1 MNKEE
6 VLEFF
11 SHDTYAMETTGIEIL
26 IAEKDHAK
34 TRLKIDQRHM
44 NANNTVMGGCI
55 YTLADFTFAL
65 AANVDNVDTCTLN
78 SNIIFNAPGR
88 GEYLYAES
96 EVIKSGKSIATF
108 DVKVTDDNGKLVA
121 TATMMGFR
129 RGS

>member
-1 MNKEE
+1 MNKDQ

-26 IAEKDHAK
+26 IAERDHA
-34 TRLKIDQRHM
+34 
-44 NANNTVMGGCI
+44 NNSVMGGCI

-65 AANVDNVDTCTLN
+65 AANVDNENTCTLN
-78 SNIIFNAPGR
+78 SNIIFNAPAR
-88 GEYLYAES
+88 CEYLYAES

-108 DVKVTDDNGKLVA
+108 DVKVTDESGKLIA

-129 RGS
+129 RG

>member
-11 SHDTYAMETTGIEIL
+11 SHDIYAMETTGIEIL

-65 AANVDNVDTCTLN
+65 ASNVDNSDTCTLS
-78 SNIIFNAPGR
+78 SNIIFNAPAR

-96 EVIKSGKSIATF
+96 SVIKSGRTIATF
-108 DVKVTDDNGKLVA
+108 EVKVTDESDKLIA

-129 RGS
+129 KV

>member
-1 MNKEE
+1 MNKDQ

-26 IAEKDHAK
+26 IAERDHAK
-34 TRLKIDQRHM
+34 TRLKVDQRHM
-44 NANNTVMGGCI
+44 NANNSVMGGCI

-65 AANVDNVDTCTLN
+65 AANVDNENTCTLN
-78 SNIIFNAPGR
+78 SNIIFNAPAR
-88 GEYLYAES
+88 CEYLYAES

-108 DVKVTDDNGKLVA
+108 DVKVTDESGKLIA

-129 RGS
+129 RG